1 MHITREI
8 FLDIFLIKYQIKFA
22 NIMRTFNVD
31 KYNTTTALF
40 YSISK
45 SVIEYFCKIKF
56 TIKYL
61 YYCAHANPCNATLRI
76 I

>member
-1 MHITREI
+1 MHKLEKF
-8 FLDIFLIKYQIKFA
+8 FLLSIKLNLQISCSLLTYHA
-22 NIMRTFNVD
+22 DN
-31 KYNTTTALF
+31 YNTITALF

-45 SVIEYFCKIKF
+45 LVIEYFCKIKF

-61 YYCAHANPCNATLRI
+61 YCVHANPCNDTVRI